1 MRVSTDPSD
10 PAYVDDRP
18 RRVWLNDREVDG
30 WITADEFRRCVVTAT
45 GALHG
50 SVLIER
56 LPKVGE
62 PVAEPAPTLDI
73 GLSGISVAA
82 AADPEPT
89 TSFAPH
95 VVVPVIAKA
104 GKRDKKRGWR

>member
-18 RRVWLNDREVDG
+18 RRVWLNDREIDG

-62 PVAEPAPTLDI
+62 PVVEPAPMVDI

-82 AADPEPT
+82 PNEPVPAP
-89 TSFAPH
+89 SFAPSG
-95 VVVPVIAKA
+95 VVPIKPGRLAK
-104 GKRDKKRGWR
+104 KQKRGR